1 VAALC
6 MRTQGDGEAVVGPG
20 TTQVRVRR
28 RRWGREQVEGAG
40 LGHRG
45 CCVGARPRTRAAAPA
60 SPVGGRRGGDRVV
73 ADGQVLCVSEREG
86 KRYFWEEGAGLRI
99 RERKRWMVEEAGF
112 LAQPKFTKVPNI
124 FQIDYRSLPVLVNSI
139 HILITVKN

>member
-1 VAALC
+1 

-45 CCVGARPRTRAAAPA
+45 CCVGAHPRTRAAAPA
-60 SPVGGRRGGDRVV
+60 SPIGGRRGGDGVV

-86 KRYFWEEGAGLRI
+86 KSFFLEEGAGLRI
-99 RERKRWMVEEAGF
+99 RERKRLMVEEAGF
-112 LAQPKFTKVPNI
+112 LAQPKFTK
-124 FQIDYRSLPVLVNSI
+124 FQTFFK
-139 HILITVKN
+139 LIIGHFQCW